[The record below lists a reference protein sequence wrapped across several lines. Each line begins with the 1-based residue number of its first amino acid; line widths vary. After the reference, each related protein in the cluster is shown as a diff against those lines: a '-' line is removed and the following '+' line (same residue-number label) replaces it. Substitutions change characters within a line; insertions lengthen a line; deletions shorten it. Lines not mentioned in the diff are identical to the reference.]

1 MRWRVTPRIVD
12 GGLRSRQDTSFSGGI
27 SSAYGPCE
35 PPPIL
40 IACGFPSSM
49 KNERADALLVSRG
62 LCDSREQAKR
72 LILAGE
78 VRSGDRVIDK
88 PSAKLPLEAPLEIK
102 EKPRFVGRGGLKLEA
117 ALDAFHID
125 PTGWVCID
133 VGASTGG
140 FTDCLLQRGAL
151 RVHAVDVGT
160 NQLVWKLRNDPRV
173 VVKEQFNARHM
184 TPEDIGEKVRLAVM
198 DLSFISLT
206 KVLPAVFSVLDGE
219 GSVVCLI
226 KPQFELQREDISKGG
241 IVRDPALHERAI
253 EKIRGFVTREHGRE
267 WRGLIPSP
275 ITGMDGNQEFL
286 AWVGPG
292 MAMEPR
298 PNL

>member
-1 MRWRVTPRIVD
+1 MKKDRI
-12 GGLRSRQDTSFSGGI
+12 
-27 SSAYGPCE
+27 
-35 PPPIL
+35 
-40 IACGFPSSM
+40 
-49 KNERADALLVSRG
+49 DALLVARG

-78 VRSGDRVIDK
+78 VRSGDRIIDK
-88 PSAKLPLEAPLEIK
+88 PATKLDADAPLEVK
-102 EKPRFVGRGGLKLEA
+102 EKQRYVGRGGLKLEG

-125 PTGWVCID
+125 PNGWVCID

-140 FTDCLLQRGAL
+140 FTDCLLQRGAT

-173 VVKEQFNARHM
+173 IVKEQFNARHM
-184 TPEDIGEKVRLAVM
+184 VPADIGEKVRLAVT

-206 KVLPAVFSVLDGE
+206 KVLPAIFSVLDDE

-226 KPQFELQREDISKGG
+226 KPQFELQREDITRGG

-253 EKIRGFVTREHGRE
+253 EKIRRFATEDHHCE

-275 ITGMDGNQEFL
+275 ITGTDGNQEFL
-286 AWVGPG
+286 AWIGRPG
-292 MAMEPR
+292 SAP
-298 PNL
+298 PPVADSGTN

>member
-1 MRWRVTPRIVD
+1 
-12 GGLRSRQDTSFSGGI
+12 
-27 SSAYGPCE
+27 
-35 PPPIL
+35 
-40 IACGFPSSM
+40 M
-49 KNERADALLVSRG
+49 KKDRTDALLVARG

-88 PSAKLPLEAPLEIK
+88 PSVQLASDAPLEIK
-102 EKPRFVGRGGLKLEA
+102 DKPRFVGRGGLKLEG
-117 ALDAFHID
+117 ALDAFQID

-140 FTDCLLQRGAL
+140 FTDCLLQRGAA

-173 VVKEQFNARHM
+173 IVKEQFNARHM
-184 TPEDIGEKVRLAVM
+184 VPADIGEPVRLAVM

-206 KVLPAVFSVLDGE
+206 LVLPAVFSVLESG

-226 KPQFELQREDISKGG
+226 KPQFELRREDITRGG
-241 IVRDPALHERAI
+241 IVRDPALHEQSI
-253 EKIRGFVTREHGRE
+253 EKIRHFVTTEFACTWNGV
-267 WRGLIPSP
+267 IPSS

-286 AWVGPG
+286 AWIRLP
-292 MAMEPR
+292 ESPD
-298 PNL
+298 P

>member
-1 MRWRVTPRIVD
+1 MKKDRI
-12 GGLRSRQDTSFSGGI
+12 
-27 SSAYGPCE
+27 
-35 PPPIL
+35 
-40 IACGFPSSM
+40 
-49 KNERADALLVSRG
+49 DALLVARG

-72 LILAGE
+72 LVLAGE

-88 PSAKLPLEAPLEIK
+88 PSTKLAEDAPLKIE
-102 EKPRFVGRGGLKLEA
+102 G
-117 ALDAFHID
+117 ALDAFQID

-140 FTDCLLQRGAL
+140 FTDCLLQRGAI

-173 VVKEQFNARHM
+173 IVKEQFNARHM
-184 TPEDIGEKVRLAVM
+184 VPADIGEKCRLAVM

-206 KVLPAVFSVLDGE
+206 KVLPAVFSVLEGG

-226 KPQFELQREDISKGG
+226 KPQFELRREDIAKGG
-241 IVRDPALHERAI
+241 IVRDPELHERAV
-253 EKIRGFVTREHGRE
+253 EKIRHFVTTEFGCE
-267 WRGLIPSP
+267 WRGLVPST

-286 AWVGPG
+286 AWITIPQAGIPQIPPPV
-292 MAMEPR
+292 ADCEIT
-298 PNL
+298 

>member
-1 MRWRVTPRIVD
+1 
-12 GGLRSRQDTSFSGGI
+12 
-27 SSAYGPCE
+27 
-35 PPPIL
+35 
-40 IACGFPSSM
+40 M
-49 KNERADALLVSRG
+49 KTERADALLVTRG

-78 VRSGDRVIDK
+78 VRSGDRPIDK
-88 PSAKLPLEAPLEIK
+88 PSVKLPLDAPLEIK
-102 EKPRFVGRGGLKLEA
+102 EKPRFVGRGGLKIEA
-117 ALDAFHID
+117 ALDAFRID
-125 PTGWVCID
+125 PSGWVCLD

-184 TPEDIGEKVRLAVM
+184 VPEDIGEKVRLAVM

-206 KVLPAVFSVLDGE
+206 KVLPAVFQVLE
-219 GSVVCLI
+219 ERGSVVCLI

-241 IVRDPALHERAI
+241 IVRDPALHERAV
-253 EKIRGFVTREHGRE
+253 EKIRHFVTADHGHE
-267 WRGLIPSP
+267 WCGLIPSP

-286 AWVGPG
+286 AWI
-292 MAMEPR
+292 R
-298 PNL
+298 L